1 MFTVGD
7 YIIYGSNGV
16 CKVEAVGL
24 LDMSGIPKDRQYYTL
39 QPIYAKTSK
48 FFTPIDNDKVVM
60 RKILTKQEAQDL
72 IDGIQDIELFW
83 EDDVSKRDDIYKESM
98 RKCDCTE
105 WIRIIKTLYQKKM
118 TRLAEGKKVTTGDE
132 KYLRQ
137 AEENLY
143 GELAV
148 ALGINRDEVKDYI
161 INRVEG

>member
-1 MFTVGD
+1 
-7 YIIYGSNGV
+7 
-16 CKVEAVGL
+16 
-24 LDMSGIPKDRQYYTL
+24 
-39 QPIYAKTSK
+39 
-48 FFTPIDNDKVVM
+48 
-60 RKILTKQEAQDL
+60 
-72 IDGIQDIELFW
+72 
-83 EDDVSKRDDIYKESM
+83 M